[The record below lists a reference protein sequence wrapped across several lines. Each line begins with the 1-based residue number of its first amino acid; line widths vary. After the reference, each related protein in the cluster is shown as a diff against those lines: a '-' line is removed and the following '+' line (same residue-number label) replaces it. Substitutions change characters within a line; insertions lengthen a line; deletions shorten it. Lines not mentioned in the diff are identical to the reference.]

1 MATVSPALELA
12 GQHPLALAALFVVG
26 LVASAINAVAGGGS
40 LLSFPLLVALGVPP
54 LSANAT
60 NSVAL
65 WPGSLASAFGFRDQL
80 ARTQKHLKFLVAP
93 TIAGS
98 LLGAWL
104 LTHTPERLFDF
115 VVPLL
120 VLTAT
125 LLLAFGQRLR
135 KAVLARRT
143 KIPVALG
150 MALQFFVSVY
160 GGYFGAG
167 MGIVMLAVFGLFVE
181 GTLHELNAL
190 KAWLGVAINLVASMF
205 FLREGLLWLVPGLF
219 VMAGAIAGGYLSAR
233 LSLRLDP
240 DKLRTAVVVLGAAMT
255 IWFFRAAFVR

>member
-1 MATVSPALELA
+1 MATVSPALDLA

-167 MGIVMLAVFGLFVE
+167 MGILMLALLGLIATGDIHRHNAIKNTLGLFINFTASVIFVSK
-181 GTLHELNAL
+181 GLVQFVPCLAL
-190 KAWLGVAINLVASMF
+190 
-205 FLREGLLWLVPGLF
+205 
-219 VMAGAIAGGYLSAR
+219 MAGAIVGGYAAAHMSQKVAADP
-233 LSLRLDP
+233 LR
-240 DKLRTAVVVLGAAMT
+240 KGIVVYGFVMAA
-255 IWFFRAAFVR
+255 WFAWRAFGG